1 VRKPWVIGLV
11 VAGVLATAIVANA
24 AVRSRTVGSDTGP
37 PAGLIRSTR
46 YWDVGPSAAYSFDSG
61 SIGTVPA
68 LRLTF
73 PTGAEYDAIV
83 TMTLSYK
90 TSPPGDRFVASVAVR
105 KDTEFGPIVHPTPY
119 RRPIAPATVR
129 SSVTLTYRLTTL
141 IGGTEY
147 WFSPAVNVSHR
158 DGNNASINAESVLMV
173 VDATQLPAI
182 PPP

>member
-83 TMTLSYK
+83 MMTLSYK
-90 TSPPGDRFVASVAVR
+90 TSPPGDRFVVSVAVR
-105 KDTEFGPIVHPTPY
+105 KDTEFGPIVHPTPN

-158 DGNNASINAESVLMV
+158 DGNNASINADSVLMV
-173 VDATQLPAI
+173 VDATQLPTI